1 MRGRGIATACAIM
14 SAGALVLQ
22 GCGRKMPADATEE
35 TNTEITMESVE
46 TTKAEESN
54 TEESNTELHREQ
66 DSPTTEL
73 ATPRVTGT
81 LHVEGTRLVDDNGNP
96 IQLRGLS
103 THGLAWFPD
112 YINEECFRQ
121 FR

>member
-46 TTKAEESN
+46 TTKAEEI
-54 TEESNTELHREQ
+54 
-66 DSPTTEL
+66 PTDLPGSLTISMRS
-73 ATPRVTGT
+73 AF
-81 LHVEGTRLVDDNGNP
+81 GNFVKS
-96 IQLRGLS
+96 GM
-103 THGLAWFPD
+103 
-112 YINEECFRQ
+112 
-121 FR
+121 